1 MVNIQPSPTQA
12 TRTDRRGT
20 PAPGPGASSGPSDE
34 ALIAG
39 LAAGRLEALDALY
52 ERYGSTAY
60 GLARRIT
67 ADDGLAAD
75 ALEAAFLGVWRAAA
89 TLAPDRRTA
98 RAWLLTMVHDHAIEA
113 VRRRRA
119 AGDPADKLEGVRP
132 LERRVSLETWDE
144 VRVQPGGATVV
155 AALAHLPV
163 DERRSLEMAYFD
175 GLSESEIATRT
186 GVPVRTVRSRLRL
199 ALMGLRGELERRCTT
214 AASR

>member
-1 MVNIQPSPTQA
+1 MNIQPSPPQA
-12 TRTDRRGT
+12 TRTDPRRK
-20 PAPGPGASSGPSDE
+20 PAPGLSASSGPSDE

-39 LAAGRLEALDALY
+39 LAAGRLEDLDALY

-75 ALEAAFLGVWRAAA
+75 ALEAAFLGIWRGAASP
-89 TLAPDRRTA
+89 APDRRTA

-119 AGDPADKLEGVRP
+119 AGDPADKGVRA
-132 LERRVSLETWDE
+132 LEQRSSLETWDE
-144 VRVQPGGATVV
+144 VRAQAGGATAV

-163 DERRSLEMAYFD
+163 DQRRSLEMAYFD

-186 GVPVRTVRSRLRL
+186 GVTVRTVRSRLRL
-199 ALMGLRGELERRCTT
+199 ALMGLRGELGRRCTT
-214 AASR
+214 TASR